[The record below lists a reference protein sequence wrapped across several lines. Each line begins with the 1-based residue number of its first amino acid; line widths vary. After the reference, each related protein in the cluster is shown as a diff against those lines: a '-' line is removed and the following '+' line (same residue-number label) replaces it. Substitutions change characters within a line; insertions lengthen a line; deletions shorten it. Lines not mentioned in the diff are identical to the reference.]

1 MLSSPPRRLMNSLIA
16 VFFPNIIEETN
27 KIHLGEL
34 NLIPLAILYRR
45 RWMNPANV
53 FIRQVVQAYPFR

>member
-1 MLSSPPRRLMNSLIA
+1 MVSSPSRRLMNSLIA

-34 NLIPLAILYRR
+34 NLISLTILYCR

-53 FIRQVVQAYPFR
+53 ISQVEAYSFR